1 MTIMSNLKDIK
12 SEIEKYA
19 NDSNLTESQIVEKL
33 EEHYFNKKVNENLN
47 LYKKGKKKVSEITKD
62 LKISPR
68 KFYAILE
75 KKKIGHKKYKKEWLK
90 SKRLIFSSFEEL
102 KSELNTKI
110 GTECGIQQLAE
121 LLTQSELKKFA
132 E

>member
-75 KKKIGHKKYKKEWLK
+75 KKKIGHKKYKKEWFK
-90 SKRLIFSSFEEL
+90 SKLPIFSSFEEL

-110 GTECGIQQLAE
+110 GTECGIQQVAE
-121 LLTQSELKKFA
+121 LLTKSEL
-132 E
+132 